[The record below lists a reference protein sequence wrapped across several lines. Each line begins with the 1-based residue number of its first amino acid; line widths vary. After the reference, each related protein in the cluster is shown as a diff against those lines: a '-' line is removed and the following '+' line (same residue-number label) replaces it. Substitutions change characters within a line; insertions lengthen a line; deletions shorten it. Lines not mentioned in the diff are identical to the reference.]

1 MIGRR
6 ITPGRRKEDTV
17 ERMKGWRIIPGRRKE
32 GTVERMGGKCNEGRR
47 NNGARN
53 TESQSR

>member
-1 MIGRR
+1 ML
-6 ITPGRRKEDTV
+6 
-17 ERMKGWRIIPGRRKE
+17 GRRKE

-47 NNGARN
+47 NKGARN